1 MRKLL
6 ASSAGTLGTGIFLIL
21 CGGPAAKAE
30 EADRRALFGDLHVHT
45 RYSFDAFIFGT
56 RTTPDDAYEFAKGKT
71 IEHPGGF
78 DLQLDRPL
86 DFLAVTDHAN
96 YLGMLEAMTQPDH
109 PLSKLDRAADFTQ
122 ARTIAEKRRAFRSG
136 AYVREHRDVDVIRSA
151 WKRTVE
157 AAERHNDPGSFTTF
171 PAYEYT
177 SSRYGGNLHRNV
189 IFRGDAVPD
198 YPYGRLDSINPEDL
212 WAWMDD
218 LRSQGIEA
226 LAIPHNSNGS
236 DGHMFQLVNFA
247 GEPIDAAY
255 AETRM
260 RNEPLVEVTQVK
272 GTSDTHPFLSPN
284 DEWADF
290 EIMPYRIAQWNKSR
304 PRGSYVRDAY
314 QRGLKLQAERGVNPY
329 RFGLVGASD
338 THNGGGSFDES
349 NFVAKVG
356 ILDATAELRGSV
368 PLVCGRRRH
377 RVQRHVLQ
385 DLERLRPRRRL
396 GRGEHP
402 RVDLR
407 SVPPQG
413 DLRHQRHPDRRPLL
427 RRRLSRR
434 SGRPRRRG
442 RGGLRQRRADGRRT
456 ARGLRERGVSAVP
469 RLGAPG
475 SARHAPAAGPG
486 DQGLERGADQAM
498 EQVFDVACSDGL
510 ACPIPRRYRCPD
522 NGADVDLSDCSITP
536 DKGAAELV
544 AVWLRPGSY
553 EAGQH
558 AFYYLRTLENP
569 TCRWSTWD
577 AVKAGVAPRSELPA
591 TIQERAWSSPIWVGG
606 PPTR

>member
-6 ASSAGTLGTGIFLIL
+6 ASSAGALGTGIFLIL

-56 RTTPDDAYEFAKGKT
+56 RTTPDDAYEFAKGQA

-78 DLQLDRPL
+78 ELQLDRPL

-96 YLGMLEAMTQPDH
+96 YLGMLEAMSQPGH
-109 PLSKLDRAADFTQ
+109 PLSGLDRATDFTQ
-122 ARTIAEKRRAFRSG
+122 ARTIAEKRSAFRSG
-136 AYVREHRDVDVIRSA
+136 AYIREHRDVDVIRSA
-151 WKRTVE
+151 WKRTVD
-157 AAERHNDPGSFTTF
+157 AAERHNDPGTFTTF
-171 PAYEYT
+171 SAYEYT
-177 SSRYGGNLHRNV
+177 SSRDGGNLHRNV

-218 LRSQGIEA
+218 LRSRGIEA

-304 PRGSYVRDAY
+304 PRGSYVRNAY
-314 QRGLKLQAERGVNPY
+314 QRGLRLQAENGVNPY

-338 THNGGGSFDES
+338 THNGGASLDES
-349 NFVAKVG
+349 NFVGKIAT
-356 ILDATAELRGSV
+356 LDATAELTRLRADGV
-368 PLVCGRRRH
+368 RRRAS
-377 RVQRHVLQ
+377 
-385 DLERLRPRRRL
+385 RPTTDTFYKTWSASGLGGVWAEENTRESIYDAFRRKETFATS
-396 GRGEHP
+396 GP
-402 RVDLR
+402 RI
-407 SVPPQG
+407 
-413 DLRHQRHPDRRPLL
+413 DRALL
-427 RRRLSRR
+427 RRPV
-434 SGRPRRRG
+434 PRRPG
-442 RGGLRQRRADGRRT
+442 RLATTRSRSPT
-456 ARGLRERGVSAVP
+456 
-469 RLGAPG
+469 
-475 SARHAPAAGPG
+475 PAA
-486 DQGLERGADQAM
+486 
-498 EQVFDVACSDGL
+498 
-510 ACPIPRRYRCPD
+510 
-522 NGADVDLSDCSITP
+522 
-536 DKGAAELV
+536 
-544 AVWLRPGSY
+544 
-553 EAGQH
+553 
-558 AFYYLRTLENP
+558 
-569 TCRWSTWD
+569 CRW
-577 AVKAGVAPRSELPA
+577 AAN
-591 TIQERAWSSPIWVGG
+591 
-606 PPTR
+606 

>member
-21 CGGPAAKAE
+21 CGGSAAKAE

-56 RTTPDDAYEFAKGKT
+56 RTTPDDAYEFAKGRA

-78 DLQLDRPL
+78 EL
-86 DFLAVTDHAN
+86 
-96 YLGMLEAMTQPDH
+96 
-109 PLSKLDRAADFTQ
+109 
-122 ARTIAEKRRAFRSG
+122 
-136 AYVREHRDVDVIRSA
+136 
-151 WKRTVE
+151 
-157 AAERHNDPGSFTTF
+157 
-171 PAYEYT
+171 
-177 SSRYGGNLHRNV
+177 
-189 IFRGDAVPD
+189 
-198 YPYGRLDSINPEDL
+198 
-212 WAWMDD
+212 
-218 LRSQGIEA
+218 
-226 LAIPHNSNGS
+226 
-236 DGHMFQLVNFA
+236 QLVNFA
-247 GEPIDAAY
+247 GEAIDAAY

-290 EIMPYRIAQWNKSR
+290 EIMPYRIAQWNRSR

-338 THNGGGSFDES
+338 THNGGASLDES

-356 ILDATAELRGSV
+356 VLDATAELRGSV
-368 PLVCGRRRH
+368 PMVSEEG
-377 RVQRHVLQ
+377 V
-385 DLERLRPRRRL
+385 
-396 GRGEHP
+396 
-402 RVDLR
+402 
-407 SVPPQG
+407 
-413 DLRHQRHPDRRPLL
+413 
-427 RRRLSRR
+427 
-434 SGRPRRRG
+434 
-442 RGGLRQRRADGRRT
+442 T
-456 ARGLRERGVSAVP
+456 AYNDTYYKTWSEEGK
-469 RLGAPG
+469 
-475 SARHAPAAGPG
+475 AR
-486 DQGLERGADQAM
+486 

-510 ACPIPRRYRCPD
+510 EPDPETYRCPD

-544 AVWLRPGSY
+544 AVWRDPTY
-553 EAGQH
+553 ATGQH
-558 AFYYLRTLENP
+558 AFYYLRALENP

-577 AVKAGVAPRSELPA
+577 AVKAGVEPRPQLPA

-606 PPTR
+606 PPTQ